1 MIKSNVNIEQ
11 PIGEFESIKSI
22 SIVLPVHNEYKNLEK
37 LIPDWDNKLSKI
49 DNLIYEYV
57 IVEDGSTDGTKEL
70 IKDFEKKYSIVNLSS
85 HLKRGYGQAVLDGIN
100 ASNYKFILC
109 TDSDNQISV
118 QSLID
123 NINLLP
129 KKNYFLFGARS
140 PRKDP
145 LHRIIY
151 SKIFKVFHKLI
162 FKSNL
167 EDPSCPFVIGGKK
180 LFNKMPQKLLL
191 KMREGFWWGFV
202 AVTIKLNIELK
213 EVKIKHFKRIEG
225 EAGYSLIKMPGIII
239 RNIIGLLSIKFS
251 KL

>member
-1 MIKSNVNIEQ
+1 MNIEQ
-11 PIGEFESIKSI
+11 PISEFESVKSI

-49 DNLIYEYV
+49 NNLIYEFV

-70 IKDFEKKYSIVNLSS
+70 IKDFEKTYSIINLSS
-85 HLKRGYGQAVLDGIN
+85 HLKRGYGQAVIDGIN

-109 TDSDNQISV
+109 TDSDNQISIE
-118 QSLID
+118 SLID
-123 NINLLP
+123 NITLLP
-129 KKNYFLFGARS
+129 EKNYFLFGARS

-151 SKIFKVFHKLI
+151 SKLFKVFHKIL
-162 FKSNL
+162 FSSNL
-167 EDPSCPFVIGGKK
+167 EDPSCPFVIGEKK
-180 LFNKMPQKLLL
+180 LFNKLPQKLLL
-191 KMREGFWWGFV
+191 KMKEGFWWGFV

-213 EVKIKHFKRIEG
+213 EVKIKHFKRTEG

-251 KL
+251 RL